1 MGETVQLTSADGHQF
16 DAYRAAPDGVPLG
29 AVVVIQEIFGVNKH
43 IRDVTEGFAREGYLA
58 IAPAIFDRFSKGV
71 ELGYEEDDISIG
83 RELKSKGNE
92 NLDNILA
99 DVEAAFDAVKDNGF
113 VGITGYCWG
122 GVIVWAAACRLNFD
136 AASSYYGGGIIDL
149 VNESPKCK
157 TIMHFG
163 REDESIPLEDVN
175 IISTAHPKVIVH
187 LYNAGHGFNCD
198 RRRSYDEKS
207 AELALIRTL
216 KLFTGAIN

>member
-1 MGETVQLTSADGHQF
+1 
-16 DAYRAAPDGVPLG
+16 
-29 AVVVIQEIFGVNKH
+29 
-43 IRDVTEGFAREGYLA
+43 
-58 IAPAIFDRFSKGV
+58 
-71 ELGYEEDDISIG
+71 
-83 RELKSKGNE
+83 
-92 NLDNILA
+92 LA